1 MEELDWDGGA
11 GLRMEELEWG
21 WGELVWDGGARL
33 GWRGWTGKESWTEG
47 GGAGLGMEELD

>member
-1 MEELDWDGGA
+1 METQNFPPYRVQKGCLQGAGLGMEELDWDGGA

-33 GWRGWTGKESWTEG
+33 G
-47 GGAGLGMEELD
+47 